1 MFVDSLMFIML
12 EKRLVLESEE
22 FHFSH
27 VKCQG
32 TSRNLGECYS
42 YSGGSTILTLV
53 YYVIS
58 RKEISD
64 APEGQCYAQE
74 QQNAQG

>member
-53 YYVIS
+53 YLIS